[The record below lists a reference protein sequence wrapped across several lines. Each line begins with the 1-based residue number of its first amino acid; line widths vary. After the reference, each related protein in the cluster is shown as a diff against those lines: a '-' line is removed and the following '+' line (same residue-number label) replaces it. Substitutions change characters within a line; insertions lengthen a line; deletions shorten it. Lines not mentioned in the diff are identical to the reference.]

1 VRATP
6 GLRSRA
12 VATFRVARPT
22 SRRRMAAKTGV
33 QIVVVW
39 GFALVV
45 LPVIAARV
53 ERRLGLPRLAGRGRV
68 PLGGALLVAGSAAGL
83 TSAWFMAEEG
93 KGTPIPFDAASEL
106 VVVGPYRVVRN
117 PMAVSAI
124 AQSSG
129 VALLMGSPLAGLIP
143 VAGAVLWNRI
153 IRPAEEEFL
162 AEQFGEA
169 YRHYQRQIRCWVP
182 SWPPYRRPVGTDA
195 AC

>member
-1 VRATP
+1 MRATP

-68 PLGGALLVAGSAAGL
+68 PLACSM
-83 TSAWFMAEEG
+83 FM
-93 KGTPIPFDAASEL
+93 PI
-106 VVVGPYRVVRN
+106 
-117 PMAVSAI
+117 
-124 AQSSG
+124 SS
-129 VALLMGSPLAGLIP
+129 
-143 VAGAVLWNRI
+143 
-153 IRPAEEEFL
+153 IRRA
-162 AEQFGEA
+162 
-169 YRHYQRQIRCWVP
+169 R
-182 SWPPYRRPVGTDA
+182 
-195 AC
+195 